1 LTANLADVRVSSSK
15 GERRIDMAE
24 KTTPDHI
31 KERIR
36 EILMEDGW
44 SVREESTPKAIWA
57 YIAENR
63 ARIKIV
69 VGQKIDRED
78 QIVIQGSVSPDDIIA
93 NKMAQLPEDERS
105 NFLWDLRFELLRTDL
120 EFSGIEMPLK
130 RVEVSTRIV
139 LDALTKD
146 TFLLRTSQVRKGM
159 LVIIWMIA
167 KKFAQQPPQ
176 RQLGFQR

>member
-1 LTANLADVRVSSSK
+1 VGARVSSPKKSK
-15 GERRIDMAE
+15 GRVEMAE

-31 KERIR
+31 QDRIR

-44 SVREESTPKAIWA
+44 SVRQEPASKAIWA
-57 YIAENR
+57 FVAENR
-63 ARIKIV
+63 AGIKIV
-69 VGQKIDRED
+69 VGQKIGKED
-78 QIVIQGSVSPDDIIA
+78 QVVIQGSVSPDDIIA
-93 NKMAQLPEDERS
+93 YRMAQLPEAERN

-120 EFSGIEMPLK
+120 EFDGVMMPLK
-130 RVEVSTRIV
+130 RIEVSTRIF

-159 LVIIWMIA
+159 LAIVWMLA
-167 KKFAQQPPQ
+167 KKFSQQPPK